1 MAYDPTLGYP
11 DLVTIRVWVQV
22 SAAVLDDV
30 QLEHVAGAEQAT
42 QAALCAVD
50 PAELQDP
57 LYQAFLRRVARHLA
71 AKGVPLG
78 ILAADAEYG
87 TVRLARFDTEVARLE
102 GPYRIRA
109 FA

>member
-1 MAYDPTLGYP
+1 MAYEPTLGYP
-11 DLVTIRVWVQV
+11 SLAAIRAWVQV
-22 SAAVLDDV
+22 SAVVLDDV
-30 QLEHVAGAEQAT
+30 QLEHVAGAEQAD
-42 QAALCAVD
+42 QIAKCAVD
-50 PAELQDP
+50 AVELQDP

-87 TVRLARFDTEVARLE
+87 TVRLSKFDPEYGRLE
-102 GPYRIRA
+102 APYRIRA